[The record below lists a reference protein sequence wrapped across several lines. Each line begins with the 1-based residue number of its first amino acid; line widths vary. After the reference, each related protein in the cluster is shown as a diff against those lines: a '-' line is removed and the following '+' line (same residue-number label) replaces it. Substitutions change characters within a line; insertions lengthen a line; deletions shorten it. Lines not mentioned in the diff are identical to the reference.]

1 MIEVKNIV
9 KNYGKHRAVDDL
21 SFVVDTGKVVGF
33 LGPNGAGKSTTM
45 NIITGY
51 ISPTSGQ
58 ILIDGIDMEKKP
70 GKAKEKIGYL
80 PEIPPLYQ
88 DLRVREYLDFVA
100 ELKKVSRKERDEA
113 VYDTMKKTKITEVSE
128 RLIRHLSKGYR
139 QRVGLAGAL
148 LGNPDILVLDEPTV
162 GLDPGQIIEMR
173 DLIRE
178 LSKEHTVLLS
188 SHIMQ
193 EISAVCDE
201 IIIINQGK
209 MIVTDTPENLTAQ
222 MERKKGVRY
231 VIKGQREEIL
241 SALEQLEH
249 VEEIEEVE
257 QSGWGEEFQSLV
269 LYGSEEMDLRE
280 QVFFAMADISCP
292 IYEMM
297 MPDASLED
305 AFLALTEGESKQS
318 VEEDV

>member
-70 GKAKEKIGYL
+70 EKAKEKIGYL

-241 SALEQLEH
+241 SALEQLEY
-249 VEEIEEVE
+249 VEEIEEVK

-305 AFLALTEGESKQS
+305 AFLALTEGEIKQS

>member
-1 MIEVKNIV
+1 MIEVKNLI
-9 KNYGKHRAVDDL
+9 KTYGKHRAVDDL

-45 NIITGY
+45 NMITGY

-58 ILIDGIDMEKKP
+58 VFIDGIDMGKKP
-70 GKAKEKIGYL
+70 EKAKENIGYL

-88 DLRVREYLDFVA
+88 DMRVREYLEFVA
-100 ELKKVSRKERDEA
+100 ELKKIGRKHRDTA
-113 VYDTMKKTKITEVSE
+113 VYDTMKKTKISDVSE
-128 RLIRHLSKGYR
+128 RLIGNLSKGYK

-148 LGNPDILVLDEPTV
+148 VGNPDILILDEPTV

-209 MIVTDTPENLTAQ
+209 MIVTDTPENLIRQ
-222 MERKKGVRY
+222 LNQKNGIQC
-231 VIKGQREEIL
+231 VIKGDRGQIL
-241 SALEQLEH
+241 SALKCLDNIEQ
-249 VEEIEEVE
+249 IEEKE
-257 QSGWGEEFQSLV
+257 ETGWEEGFHCLV
-269 LYGSEEMDLRE
+269 IYGSEERDLRE
-280 QVFFAMADISCP
+280 QVFFAMAEISCP
-292 IYEMM
+292 IYEMKM
-297 MPDASLED
+297 LDASLEE
-305 AFLALTEGESKQS
+305 AFLALTENSSEQI
-318 VEEDV
+318 VEEDA

>member
-21 SFVVDTGKVVGF
+21 SFVVDTGKVMGF

-51 ISPTSGQ
+51 IAPTSGQ

-70 GKAKEKIGYL
+70 EKAKEKIGYL

-88 DLRVREYLDFVA
+88 DLRVREYLEFVA
-100 ELKKVSRKERDEA
+100 ELKKVSRKERDAA
-113 VYDTMKKTKITEVSE
+113 VHDTMKKTKISEVSE

-178 LSKEHTVLLS
+178 LSKDHTVLLS

-209 MIVTDTPENLTAQ
+209 MIVTDTPENLTGQ

-241 SALEQLEH
+241 SALEQLDD
-249 VEEIEEVE
+249 VEEIEEAE
-257 QSGWGEEFQSLV
+257 QSGWGEEFQSLI
-269 LYGSEEMDLRE
+269 LYGSEEKDFRE

-297 MPDASLED
+297 TPDASLED
-305 AFLALTEGESKQS
+305 AFLALTEGESKQL